1 MASKQYD
8 RENTVRYSLKFNVN
22 TDADIINVLETKDN
36 KQGYIKQLIQEDINR
51 MLGGE

>member
-8 RENTVRYSLKFNVN
+8 QENTVRYSLKFNVN

-36 KQGYIKQLIQEDINR
+36 KQGYIKQLIQDDIEKIIK
-51 MLGGE
+51 GS